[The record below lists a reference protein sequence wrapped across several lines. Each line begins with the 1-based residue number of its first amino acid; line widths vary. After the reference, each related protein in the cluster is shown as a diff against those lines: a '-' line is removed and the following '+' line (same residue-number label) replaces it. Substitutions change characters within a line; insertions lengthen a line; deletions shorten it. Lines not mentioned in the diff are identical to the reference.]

1 MSLRVQKTVEV
12 PQVRYI
18 DEIVD
23 EPVVMQ
29 GQVPTTQIVQKT
41 VEASRVQFPDR
52 VADVPVISRRHAP
65 GPLIQE
71 EIVEAICVVDS
82 EDHVTKDL
90 EMLAE
95 RLNP

>member
-29 GQVPTTQIVQKT
+29 GHVPASQTVQKNCGS
-41 VEASRVQFPDR
+41 VKGSIP
-52 VADVPVISRRHAP
+52 
-65 GPLIQE
+65 
-71 EIVEAICVVDS
+71 
-82 EDHVTKDL
+82 
-90 EMLAE
+90 
-95 RLNP
+95 